1 MVKAS
6 KTSYARYENDEDG
19 SLQSNTLSA
28 HLDYEWVESDSHGNL
43 LKSSL
48 DAMKRKGELS
58 SDFWD
63 DNLCMYVITDK
74 DAMTYIAEDLED
86 GYGQGKLKPNTR
98 YAVDADV
105 DVIYHYYVPE
115 NGLVDYDDVEIESVG
130 LSCVLLDED
139 GNMVNRRWGRR

>member
-6 KTSYARYENDEDG
+6 RTSYENEDD
-19 SLQSNTLSA
+19 SFQSNTLNA

-43 LKSSL
+43 LKRSL
-48 DAMKRKGELS
+48 DDMKRKGELS

-63 DNLCMYVITDK
+63 DDLCMYVITDD

-86 GYGQGKLKPNTR
+86 GYNHGKLKPNTR
-98 YAVDADV
+98 YAVDAD
-105 DVIYHYYVPE
+105 IEILYNYYVPE
-115 NGLVDYDDVEIESVG
+115 NGLVDYDDVELEEVP

-139 GNMVNRRWGRR
+139 GNTVRRRWGR